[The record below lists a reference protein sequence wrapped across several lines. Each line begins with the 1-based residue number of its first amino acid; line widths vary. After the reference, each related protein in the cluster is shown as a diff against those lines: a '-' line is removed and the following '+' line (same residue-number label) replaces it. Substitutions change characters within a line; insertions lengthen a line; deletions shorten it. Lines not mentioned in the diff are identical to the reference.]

1 MLPENQEWLKAP
13 LGLISSKEVRTL
25 IFSAKANGDGVH
37 GMIAGTTGSGKSEL
51 LLSMIAAM
59 AVKYDPRIVNFVL
72 VDFKGGAA
80 FEPFKKLPHC
90 VDIATNL
97 MGNAVE
103 RIFIAIKA
111 EMDRRAKLLADG
123 RVGDLVDYRKRV
135 IPKLKPG
142 DPLPN
147 TFPHLFV
154 IVDEFAEMIA
164 QNPEYK
170 AQFESITRLGRA
182 FGVTLILATQRPAG
196 VVSDQ
201 MRSNMKFRICLRVET
216 PEDSKELLKRPDAAR
231 LPPIGGRGYIQVG
244 NDMLT
249 EIQVAWA
256 GAEWGDAKPD
266 PVYTTEEILEA
277 MHLKPEN
284 KPGLQIDW
292 IVGAAAAE
300 AHRQGVPKQ
309 HKPWPDPLPETLP
322 LNLPVDASYLDGGHL
337 GPEVD
342 PEPGARPAGLPT
354 PMKSR
359 CGSRSTGK
367 PACRCMPAIGVV
379 DDPFQSKQRL
389 LNIDVAADPHRAL
402 WRVRA
407 RQEHLPEIGADA
419 PGGPALA
426 GRAEHLRPRL
436 WPRRA

>member
-1 MLPENQEWLKAP
+1 MAENMQYMEIGGTGSRPLHNVRGRGLIAIAAKDKPVPVEFQVGMPGRVGQAADPDQPDPYQVIGRLMEKIWLGMGGKRPAAELPRSVTFLELFSLVDARKEEFIGDLGLAEKWKESMLPENQEWLKAP

-97 MGNAVE
+97 QGNAVE

-135 IPKLKPG
+135 IPKLRPG

-154 IVDEFAEMIA
+154 IVDEFAEMIT

-182 FGVTLILATQRPAG
+182 FGGTLILATQRPAG
-196 VVSDQ
+196 AVTDQ

-231 LPPIGGRGYIQVG
+231 LPPIGGRASIQ
-244 NDMLT
+244 
-249 EIQVAWA
+249 A
-256 GAEWGDAKPD
+256 GKVLLRE
-266 PVYTTEEILEA
+266 
-277 MHLKPEN
+277 
-284 KPGLQIDW
+284 GL
-292 IVGAAAAE
+292 V
-300 AHRQGVPKQ
+300 
-309 HKPWPDPLPETLP
+309 T
-322 LNLPVDASYLDGGHL
+322 
-337 GPEVD
+337 
-342 PEPGARPAGLPT
+342 
-354 PMKSR
+354 
-359 CGSRSTGK
+359 
-367 PACRCMPAIGVV
+367 
-379 DDPFQSKQRL
+379 
-389 LNIDVAADPHRAL
+389 
-402 WRVRA
+402 
-407 RQEHLPEIGADA
+407 
-419 PGGPALA
+419 
-426 GRAEHLRPRL
+426 
-436 WPRRA
+436 